1 MIRKY
6 LLVVLFLI
14 LAIFLSGCWCCLCN
28 RLLADVVIEDWEQ
41 NYDDDYGW
49 DPFVKV
55 QYKICNTG
63 DIEISHYI
71 VWFTAYC
78 EDGSTYE
85 HWANGIWLYVG
96 DCNSGT
102 CYVKVGP
109 NKKVISVRAT
119 DRELEHWDY
128 PNQ

>member
-1 MIRKY
+1 MKRK
-6 LLVVLFLI
+6 VFLI
-14 LAIFLSGCWCCLCN
+14 ILLLMLGIFLSGGCCCLCK
-28 RLLADVVIEDWEQ
+28 RLLADVSVEDWEQ
-41 NYDDDYGW
+41 NYDGYEW
-49 DPFVKV
+49 DQFVKV

-96 DCNSGT
+96 DCNLGT

-119 DRELEHWDY
+119 DRELEHCDY